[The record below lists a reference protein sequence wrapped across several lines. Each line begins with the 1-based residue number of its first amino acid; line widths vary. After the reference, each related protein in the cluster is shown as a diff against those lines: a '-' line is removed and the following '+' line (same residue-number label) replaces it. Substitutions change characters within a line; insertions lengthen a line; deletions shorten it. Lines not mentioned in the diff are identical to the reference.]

1 MTQLTEELDLDA
13 VNPVFETYDAPRI
26 VEWAARQF
34 GDGLVMSSSFG
45 AESALLIHMAT
56 RVLPD
61 IRIIMVDTGYLFPET
76 HRFMEELRHRMNL
89 NVWVYRTAND
99 PIAYLHHAGEENFT
113 WRKDI
118 DACCGANKN
127 EPFERDARA
136 QAARVAAWHSPS
148 AGRHAAIARV
158 CRTIAALQLLR

>member
-61 IRIIMVDTGYLFPET
+61 IRVVMVDTGYLFPET
-76 HRFMEELRHRMNL
+76 HQFLEDLRERFDL
-89 NVWVYRTAND
+89 NVWTYRTRKD
-99 PIAYLHHAGEENFT
+99 PIGYLREACETDPTE
-113 WRKDI
+113 RKDVER
-118 DACCGANKN
+118 CCATNKN
-127 EPFERDARA
+127 EPFD
-136 QAARVAAWHSPS
+136 
-148 AGRHAAIARV
+148 
-158 CRTIAALQLLR
+158 

>member
-13 VNPVFETYDAPRI
+13 VNPVFEAYDAPRI

-61 IRIIMVDTGYLFPET
+61 IRIVMVDTGYLFPET
-76 HRFMEELRHRMNL
+76 HTFMEELRQRFNL
-89 NVWVYRTAND
+89 NVWTFRTRND
-99 PIAYLHHAGEENFT
+99 PIAYLAEAGETDPTE
-113 WRKDI
+113 RRDVSR
-118 DACCGANKN
+118 CCGVNKN
-127 EPFERDARA
+127 EPFDRA
-136 QAARVAAWHSPS
+136 MQ
-148 AGRHAAIARV
+148 
-158 CRTIAALQLLR
+158 QL